1 MNFESPMPFVY
12 AKYHEPMNSDRK
24 TDALK
29 VFIVDDSPII
39 VERLTS
45 QLSDLKKVIVSGHAN
60 NIPSALNLIETH
72 KPDAVLLDIH
82 LESDAPEATGIDLLA
97 TLRKKYPVMLIMMV
111 TNLPEP
117 QYRDKCTDL
126 GADFFF
132 DKSADMDELIAT
144 VQSIAHKSNR

>member
-1 MNFESPMPFVY
+1 
-12 AKYHEPMNSDRK
+12 MNSMRPI
-24 TDALK
+24 DALN

-60 NIPSALNLIETH
+60 TISSALNLIETH

-82 LESDAPEATGIDLLA
+82 LENDAPAATGIDLLA
-97 TLRKKYPVMLIMMV
+97 MLRKKYPVMLIMMV
-111 TNLPEP
+111 TNMPEP
-117 QYRDKCTDL
+117 QYRDKCAEL

-132 DKSADMDELIAT
+132 DKTSDMDELMET
-144 VQSIAHKSNR
+144 VQSIAHKTKA